1 MQIAFIGLGVMGYPM
16 AGHLARAGH
25 QLTVYN
31 RHPAKAAQWVN
42 EYGGQM
48 AATPYQAAQHADVV
62 LLCVSNDEAVRE
74 VCTGPDGVLH
84 AMRPG
89 RYLVDHTTS
98 SRDMAQELAQAC
110 ANRAVH
116 FLDAPVSGGQAGAQ
130 QGRLTIMVGG
140 EEDALAAVRVV
151 LACYGQ
157 RIECMGPHGHGQLSK
172 MVNQL
177 LIAGVVQGLAE
188 GVRFA
193 REAGL
198 DMELL
203 VQVLKGG
210 AAQSWQLEQ
219 RAETM
224 ARGEF
229 DFGFAVDWMRKDLG
243 YCLQQAG
250 RWGLSLP
257 LASMVDERYARLQA
271 QGDGRLDT
279 SSLIRLLAPNTQ
291 E

>member
-1 MQIAFIGLGVMGYPM
+1 MQIAFIGLGVMGYAM

-25 QLTVYN
+25 QMTVYN
-31 RHPAKAAQWVN
+31 RRPAKAVQWVA

-48 AATPYQAAQHADVV
+48 ATTPYEAAQNADIV
-62 LLCVSNDEAVRE
+62 LLCVSNDDAVRE
-74 VCTGPDGVLH
+74 VSTGPDGVLQ

-89 RYLVDHTTS
+89 RYLVDHTTT
-98 SRDMAQELAQAC
+98 SRDMAQGLAQAC
-110 ANRAVH
+110 ASRAVH
-116 FLDAPVSGGQAGAQ
+116 FLDAPVSGGQTGAQ

-140 EEDALAAVRVV
+140 EEDALAAVKVV
-151 LACYGQ
+151 LASYAMT
-157 RIECMGPHGHGQLSK
+157 IERMGPHGYGQLSK

-188 GVRFA
+188 GVCFA

-198 DMELL
+198 DMARL
-203 VQVLKGG
+203 VAVLKGG
-210 AAQSWQLEQ
+210 AAQSWQLEH

-224 ARGEF
+224 ARDEF

-250 RWGLSLP
+250 RWGLPLP
-257 LASMVDERYARLQA
+257 LASMVDERYARLQTR
-271 QGDGRLDT
+271 GDGRLDT
-279 SSLIRLLAPNTQ
+279 SSLIRLLVPNSQ